1 MYAGM
6 PGENIPLQVNNLPE
20 GYKPTDLIQP
30 AFTPAAVSG
39 QMFEYTYNR
48 LNQFAQLVSHIT
60 DFSSGLP
67 GVNNKTATGA
77 RITQANSN
85 ALFTA
90 PLQLKAEVRRDMM
103 RKTVELYR
111 EKVPIARYF
120 PLKGKYGRLQGKMLA
135 GANICKDLIFD
146 VVPDSE
152 IPKNAEIQRD
162 DYTAFFLAFGS
173 YEGYSMAKADD
184 PDMVKDIEH
193 AFGIK
198 TRAESYSVVA
208 SLCLKR
214 VKQMAQFAELA
225 QEPQQLLM
233 AIQPPVDPL
242 EDQIG
247 EKIKWLRNWLDT
259 DNGLESP
266 PMLRAGVGELI
277 KLLFQFESQVQATLA
292 GAAGQAQLAA
302 AQPTMQAQAEMEA
315 AAQQPEST
323 EPDPSAQLQAMQEL
337 STQEHEK
344 EQNALDRAHELKV
357 LGREEAK
364 DKSTAKFDADQK
376 IRIEK
381 AKPKPKPAAKGG
393 KK

>member
-1 MYAGM
+1 
-6 PGENIPLQVNNLPE
+6 
-20 GYKPTDLIQP
+20 
-30 AFTPAAVSG
+30 
-39 QMFEYTYNR
+39 
-48 LNQFAQLVSHIT
+48 
-60 DFSSGLP
+60 
-67 GVNNKTATGA
+67 
-77 RITQANSN
+77 
-85 ALFTA
+85 
-90 PLQLKAEVRRDMM
+90 
-103 RKTVELYR
+103 
-111 EKVPIARYF
+111 
-120 PLKGKYGRLQGKMLA
+120 
-135 GANICKDLIFD
+135 
-146 VVPDSE
+146 
-152 IPKNAEIQRD
+152 
-162 DYTAFFLAFGS
+162 
-173 YEGYSMAKADD
+173 
-184 PDMVKDIEH
+184 MVKDIEH

-277 KLLFQFESQVQATLA
+277 KLLFQFEGAIQATLA